1 MATFGE
7 LTPGMKLRKVSE
19 EDAGKGE
26 RADPGGPLDLEA
38 GVVFLR
44 PRAAGPAE
52 SAETP
57 DESPE

>member
-7 LTPGMKLRKVSE
+7 LIPGMKLRKVAD
-19 EDAGKGE
+19 EDAGTGE

-44 PRAAGPAE
+44 PRATGAPE
-52 SAETP
+52 P
-57 DESPE
+57 DESAD